1 MKIMLEAD
9 TFIYV
14 LLRDFILSNIY
25 SRNNYTEHGVTK
37 MMYFSRHPIGSVCW
51 DNVTTDY
58 TQQEIQL
65 EQPKCAL
72 LLVDNGNVV
81 LPSSL
86 TYQQIYRVT

>member
-9 TFIYV
+9 KFIYV
-14 LLRDFILSNIY
+14 LFCEAYIHATI
-25 SRNNYTEHGVTK
+25 TK
-37 MMYFSRHPIGSVCW
+37 MMYFSRHHIGSVCW

-58 TQQEIQL
+58 AQQEIQL